1 MKRKVFIT
9 IAIAMILASASVS
22 TAQPNNRIPT
32 SQLSKSVPA
41 LSEEQIKSLIQAE
54 TEKKDALRGQAEA
67 ERKFD
72 TTMVWVQVLLGGVS
86 LLLAFVTIVP
96 VSLGVLFWIFRKSIF
111 GQLNAEAKEEV
122 AKQVE
127 EHIKPIIDTEIQ
139 TQISALIEKKLNQ
152 RIQEFEAAVPAST
165 QEIPSPEK
173 LSQIEELRRRIE
185 DLQDLM
191 PTMMMQSA
199 EYYIKQGNAF
209 YFEKRY
215 EEAIS
220 SYDKAL
226 GFKPDDSE
234 VWSNRGVMLGELKRY
249 EEAIMSFSKAIE
261 FELDNSITW
270 SNRGIA
276 LGYLKR
282 YEEAIS
288 SYDNALKF
296 KPDDSEV
303 WSNRGVM
310 LGELKRYEE
319 AILSYDNALKFRPD
333 NSHAWSNRGI
343 ALGYLKRYEEA
354 LTSHNK
360 ALEFKPDF
368 PEAFYNRACCYALQ
382 GKIAETVH
390 DLKRAIELDSTYREQ
405 AKTESDF
412 NEVRHDEEFQKLLN
426 GEL

>member
-9 IAIAMILASASVS
+9 IAIAIILASASVS

-32 SQLSKSVPA
+32 SQPSKSVPA
-41 LSEEQIKSLIQAE
+41 LSEEQVKSLIQAE
-54 TEKKDALRGQAEA
+54 TEKKDALRGKAEA

-86 LLLAFVTIVP
+86 LLLAFIAIVP
-96 VSLGVLFWIFRKSIF
+96 VSLGVLVWIFRKSIF
-111 GQLNAEAKEEV
+111 GQLNAEANEEV

-139 TQISALIEKKLNQ
+139 AQISALIEKKLSQ
-152 RIQEFEAAVPAST
+152 RIQEFEAAVPTST
-165 QEIPSPEK
+165 QEIPSPER

-199 EYYIKQGNAF
+199 EYYVKQGNAF

-226 GFKPDDSE
+226 AFKPNDSE
-234 VWSNRGVMLGELKRY
+234 IWSNRGVMLGELKRY
-249 EEAIMSFSKAIE
+249 EEAIVSHDKAIE
-261 FELDNSITW
+261 LNPE
-270 SNRGIA
+270 
-276 LGYLKR
+276 Y
-282 YEEAIS
+282 
-288 SYDNALKF
+288 
-296 KPDDSEV
+296 PDS
-303 WSNRGVM
+303 W
-310 LGELKRYEE
+310 
-319 AILSYDNALKFRPD
+319 
-333 NSHAWSNRGI
+333 
-343 ALGYLKRYEEA
+343 
-354 LTSHNK
+354 
-360 ALEFKPDF
+360 
-368 PEAFYNRACCYALQ
+368 YNRACCYALQ
-382 GKIAETVH
+382 EKVKETVF
-390 DLKRAIELDSTYREQ
+390 DLKKAIELDSTCREE

-412 NEVRHDEEFQKLLN
+412 DKVRHDEGFQKLLN